1 MNSATLRA
9 RLHTS
14 CRTPREVHTERYM
27 FLATEVLKIRSDTF
41 GNGRTASIFKSPRLL
56 TAGHQKYML
65 LTTPQ
70 TTTTATTTATLC
82 EEKKPE
88 PKHTSKNL
96 SSVSSATSCQRWW
109 AAVQQPIGRTTTIPT
124 FLHRVQFFVVSCSAV
139 VRMTVR
145 MRASALRVRIT
156 PPRIRLRASAL
167 AFALYPI
174 CK

>member
-109 AAVQQPIGRTTTIPT
+109 RRFNNLLGGLPLYQHSASGTVLRGVLFGGYAGNGANAGFGCAYSNNAPSNTYAGIGSRLCFIPN
-124 FLHRVQFFVVSCSAV
+124 L
-139 VRMTVR
+139 
-145 MRASALRVRIT
+145 
-156 PPRIRLRASAL
+156 
-167 AFALYPI
+167 
-174 CK
+174 

>member
-109 AAVQQPIGRTTTIPT
+109 AGGSTTYWADYHYTNIPA
-124 FLHRVQFFVVSCSAV
+124 SG
-139 VRMTVR
+139 TV
-145 MRASALRVRIT
+145 LRGVLFGGYANDGANAGFGYAR
-156 PPRIRLRASAL
+156 SE
-167 AFALYPI
+167 
-174 CK
+174 